1 MWYDLFMLFLHI
13 FEVLGTLLVGGVAF
27 FAWKGWKREI
37 RGQTE
42 YKLAVDLLTATYRF
56 RDAIDSARSRLI
68 FAHEMI
74 IEDEDITNSSDD
86 MKRFKGMTG
95 AYQKRWKPAM
105 KEQQTIYDNL
115 QSAEVIW
122 GEEVKNLFQ
131 DLFAHGNELLWAM
144 DEYLD
149 SINPSLSELTKKLSK
164 ETNAILHKPHREEDK
179 FGDELQRLITEIDNY
194 LKPKL
199 K

>member
-42 YKLAVDLLTATYRF
+42 YKLAIDLLTALYRF
-56 RDAIDSARSRLI
+56 RDAIDSARSPLI
-68 FAHEMI
+68 FAHEVI

-86 MKRFKGMTG
+86 IKRFKGMTR
-95 AYQKRWKPAM
+95 AYQKRWEQVM
-105 KEQQTIYDNL
+105 KEQRKIYDNL

-131 DLFAHGNELLWAM
+131 NLFAHGVKLSLVV
-144 DEYLD
+144 DEYLQF
-149 SINPSLSELTKKLSK
+149 INPSLSGLTEKLSK
-164 ETNAILHKPHREEDK
+164 ETNAILHKRNKEDK
-179 FGDELQRLITEIDNY
+179 FGDELQRLITEIENY